1 MLILS
6 KLTRYDYE
14 RMKFKSL
21 SDKDFEQKLRNRGTN
36 FDKLKYHNVLQRN
49 NIAKIANILKDMGS
63 DVKVVNRYVVLLKI
77 QIILLM
83 CNFSQVFL

>member
-63 DVKVVNRYVVLLKI
+63 DVKVVNRFVVLLKI

>member
-1 MLILS
+1 
-6 KLTRYDYE
+6 
-14 RMKFKSL
+14 MKFKSL